1 RLEMAQG
8 KQEATVRLLED
19 ACSRHPRE
27 ADLWLLLATAVNDG
41 SAGPKKAEEV
51 MARAEKAAGDRPE
64 FRVRRARLADL
75 RDQPKE
81 AREVLAAAEKKAA
94 GLPEKEQAAWLRV
107 LAAARQARGDR
118 ADAVMLYTRLTEKRP
133 DDLRAW
139 RALFEL
145 AAREGDRARLEKVT
159 L

>member
-1 RLEMAQG
+1 
-8 KQEATVRLLED
+8 
-19 ACSRHPRE
+19 
-27 ADLWLLLATAVNDG
+27 
-41 SAGPKKAEEV
+41 
-51 MARAEKAAGDRPE
+51 
-64 FRVRRARLADL
+64 
-75 RDQPKE
+75 
-81 AREVLAAAEKKAA
+81 
-94 GLPEKEQAAWLRV
+94 EQAAWLRV

-159 L
+159 LALEKIEGGRGATWRLGKALLLATSGRPEDRAAALRQLQEAKKHSPRWGKLYLLGGQLEESRGDIDKAVENYKAALKQGEATPQVVASLVG